1 MSDSEL
7 RLVGIAI
14 AALGLAAFIY
24 AAFLANPPII
34 DLSKLTGIIEKEEV
48 KSQKMDEL
56 LLQKFNLNPRQ
67 KVRVFVSGVNAS
79 DLEKQGFK
87 LIKAGK
93 YADWVVIEGDYEAV
107 NKLLEENPQ
116 VQKVIYDKRVRAI
129 GITDTLSELPIK
141 PVIQDYNWNIEA
153 IKADA
158 AHKYDYRGEGAVV
171 AVLDTGVNH
180 NLEALSHGYLGGY
193 DFPYGDSEPDDIYGH
208 GTECTSIIL
217 ANGTVIGVA
226 PSASYYAVKVLN
238 DNGEGNWSDV
248 AAGLEWVLDKV
259 NSGESIDVVTMSLG
273 AEIAPPE
280 IGELCGLLYDKGVIL
295 VAASGNSGSKTSL
308 YPAAYDTVISVAAV
322 DVYGHVATFSNGGA
336 YVAAPGVQIPVLS
349 TDGYVYMGDGTS
361 YATPHVAGVLL
372 LVEAEKDLTPQQAF
386 NLLKVST
393 DDIDDPENK
402 VLYGQVNAVKAI
414 NTALKTNL
422 SDYTNWYDILNEPY
436 AKILIGLVLLV
447 GVLKFWGWRSD
458 SGGE

>member
-1 MSDSEL
+1 MSDL
-7 RLVGIAI
+7 KLLGYAI
-14 AALGLAAFIY
+14 AAIALAAFIY
-24 AAFLANPPII
+24 AAFLANPPLI
-34 DLSKLTGIIEKEEV
+34 DLSKLSDVFEQQEV
-48 KSQKMDEL
+48 KSQKLDPVL
-56 LLQKFNLNPRQ
+56 QQKFNLNPRE

-87 LIKAGK
+87 VIKAGK
-93 YADWVVIEGDYEAV
+93 YTNWAVIEGDYEAV
-107 NKLLEENPQ
+107 NKLLENPK
-116 VQKVIYDKRVRAI
+116 VQKVTYDERVKAI
-129 GITDTLSELPIK
+129 GVPSILSQIPIK

-153 IKADA
+153 IKADV
-158 AHKYDYRGEGAVV
+158 AHKYNYTGRGAVV

-180 NLEALSHGYLGGY
+180 NLEALNHGYLGGY
-193 DFPYGDSEPDDIYGH
+193 DFPYNDTEPDDVYGH

-248 AAGLEWVLDKV
+248 AAGLEWVLDRV
-259 NSGESIDVVTMSLG
+259 NAGQRIDVVSMSLG
-273 AEIAPPE
+273 ADVAPPE
-280 IGELCGLLYDKGVIL
+280 IEQLCDLLYSKGVIL

-308 YPAAYDTVISVAAV
+308 YPAAYDTVISVGAV

-336 YVAAPGVQIPVLS
+336 YIAAPGVQVPVLS

-361 YATPHVAGVLL
+361 YAAPHVAGVLL
-372 LVEAEKDLTPQQAF
+372 LVEAEKNLTPQQAF

-393 DDIDDPENK
+393 DPISDPEDK
-402 VLYGQVNAVKAI
+402 VLYGQINAIKAI
-414 NTALKTNL
+414 NTALNTNL
-422 SDYTNWYDILNEPY
+422 SDYTNWYDYLNEPY

-447 GVLKFWGWRSD
+447 GGLKIWIWRSE